1 MKVLVIM
8 IPCNLDRVCAACSF
22 HKFNVCSYCRK
33 PCLPGEVYDLKHGF
47 VEVHLHGVCDHR
59 WII

>member
-1 MKVLVIM
+1 M